1 MKKYIGR
8 NKYHAIVIGSSAGGV
23 AVLES
28 ILSSL
33 PKKFPLPLMI
43 VQHLAS
49 NSDDYLA
56 HFLGN
61 SCHLVVKE
69 VEDGEP
75 IQPGYVYLSPPNYH
89 LMVEKKQTLSLS
101 TDNPVN
107 FSRPSID
114 VLFESA
120 SRVYEDKLIGILLT
134 GGNKD
139 GSKGLACIHE
149 QGGLTIVQDPNTAES
164 PFMPLAAIDAVKV
177 DYILSEEKIGTLLK
191 DILE

>member
-1 MKKYIGR
+1 MKKYIGK
-8 NKYHAIVIGSSAGGV
+8 NKYQAIVMGSSAGGV
-23 AVLES
+23 AVLEC

-43 VQHLAS
+43 VQHLAP

-56 HFLGN
+56 HFLDN

-69 VEDGEP
+69 VEDEEP

-120 SRVYEDKLIGILLT
+120 SRVYVDNLIGILLT
-134 GGNKD
+134 GANKD

-164 PFMPLAAIDAVKV
+164 PFMPLAAIEAVKV
-177 DYILSEEKIGTLLK
+177 DYILPEEKIGTLLK

>member
-1 MKKYIGR
+1 M
-8 NKYHAIVIGSSAGGV
+8 
-23 AVLES
+23 
-28 ILSSL
+28 
-33 PKKFPLPLMI
+33 
-43 VQHLAS
+43 
-49 NSDDYLA
+49 
-56 HFLGN
+56 
-61 SCHLVVKE
+61 VKE

-89 LMVEKKQTLSLS
+89 LMAERKQTLSLS
-101 TDNPVN
+101 TDSPVN

-134 GGNKD
+134 GANKD

-164 PFMPLAAIDAVKV
+164 PFMPLAAIEAVKV
-177 DYILSEEKIGTLLK
+177 DYILPEEKIGTLLK